1 MFLDGRQETYTIGLK
16 RPFRPQ
22 TAGATMKQQAQAIGY
37 TRVSTVEQGRSG
49 LGLDAQRKAIEDF
62 AQVEGIA
69 IREWHQDIQTGKGSD
84 APTQRP
90 GLRAAL
96 RAAKSLKGFVIV
108 AKLDR
113 LSRSSH
119 YISGLMEQRVQF
131 IVTTLPKADA
141 FTLQIYAALAE
152 KEGAQISERTKAAL
166 ARSTKRLGMAG
177 KSKTSQR
184 KIRALAMVAKD
195 KAATARAEA
204 LRAEIEFALKPGV
217 SLRRATEILNE
228 RGIASPGGGRWHA
241 PSLLIAAR
249 RLGLR

>member
-1 MFLDGRQETYTIGLK
+1 M
-16 RPFRPQ
+16 
-22 TAGATMKQQAQAIGY
+22 
-37 TRVSTVEQGRSG
+37 
-49 LGLDAQRKAIEDF
+49 GLDAQRQAIEDF
-62 AQVEGIA
+62 AQAEGLVIS
-69 IREWHQDIQTGKGSD
+69 EWHQDVQTGKGSD
-84 APTQRP
+84 ALTQRP

-96 RAAKSLKGFVIV
+96 SAAKSLKGFVIV

-152 KEGAQISERTKAAL
+152 KESAQISERTKAAL
-166 ARSTKRLGMAG
+166 ARSTKKLGMAG
-177 KSKTSQR
+177 KSKKQQR
-184 KIRALAMVAKD
+184 SIRALALAAKH
-195 KAATARAEA
+195 KAAEARADA
-204 LRAEIEFALKPGV
+204 LRPQIEFALKDGA
-217 SLRRATEILNE
+217 SLRKAAELLNT
-228 RGIASPGGGRWHA
+228 RGIASLAGGRWHA